1 MLSIVGLV
9 VVMAAVFGVFVL
21 HGGDLA
27 PVIHAAP
34 AELASIGGA
43 AIGAM
48 LVGNSMNVIKGVASG
63 FGSSAVR
70 STKSRII

>member
-1 MLSIVGLV
+1 MISIVGLV

-21 HGGDLA
+21 HGGDLT
-27 PVIHAAP
+27 PIIHAAP

-48 LVGNSMNVIKGVASG
+48 HHIGARWRQGGRYLQPQAPLGLGCRG
-63 FGSSAVR
+63 
-70 STKSRII
+70 